1 MEFTEIIVKYNGD
14 IFAVAE
20 RVNASA
26 EVLSQDY
33 AILTIDRARI
43 TELYTFSEIE
53 DIELPKRLYLGT
65 SFNLTSSCIRAVQN
79 PYSYNLNGN
88 GAIVGIID
96 SGIDYTH
103 IDFRNDDG
111 TSRILYLWDQTISG
125 NPPDGFNEGTEYTQT
140 QLNDALQSND
150 PFRIVPSNDF
160 NGHGT
165 AVAGI
170 AAGNG
175 AASSGE
181 NIGVAFQADL
191 IIVKVGQKGFDFF
204 AQSTEIMR
212 AIKYIT
218 VKAEEL
224 KKPVAI
230 NMSFGMNSGS
240 HKGDSL
246 FEEYLSEIS
255 AEWKNAI
262 VIPTGNEGGS
272 GHHFSGTLETN
283 QTKEIEFFTASGI
296 ERFYLSLWKNFT
308 DSFAVELIFPNG
320 ISSGIIDLEN
330 RIKTVRVDNMTLT
343 VIYGQPS
350 RYSTNQE
357 IYFNVQAENGTIRS
371 GIWRLKII
379 PSIIVDGTIDIWLP
393 TVEEVT
399 AKTYFSNPAMYNTMT
414 LPSTA
419 QKVIRVS
426 GYNDRL
432 GNIAEFSG
440 VGTPDTS
447 LIPDIA
453 APAVSIISTRSGGG
467 YDSFTGTSFAAP
479 FVTGS
484 AALMMQ
490 WGIVQSN
497 APFLYG
503 ERIRA
508 FLRLGARRNS
518 GISYPNPT
526 FGYGTLCLSNSV
538 SYMERYKWG
547 GYDIWQT
554 L

>member
-1 MEFTEIIVKYNGD
+1 MDVAEIIVKYNGD
-14 IFAVAE
+14 IFAVA
-20 RVNASA
+20 RQVNASA
-26 EVLSQDY
+26 EILSQDY
-33 AILTIDRARI
+33 AILTIERGRI
-43 TELYTFSEIE
+43 SELYTFSEIE

-65 SFNLTSSCIRAVQN
+65 GFHLTSSCIRAVQN
-79 PYSYNLNGN
+79 PYSYNLSGKDV
-88 GAIVGIID
+88 IVGIVD

-103 IDFRNDDG
+103 IDFCNEDG
-111 TSRILYLWDQTISG
+111 TSRILFLWDQTIDG
-125 NPPDGFNEGTEYTQT
+125 NPPSGFNEGTEYTQM
-140 QLNDALQSND
+140 QLNEALQS
-150 PFRIVPSNDF
+150 PEPLQIVPSGDF

-175 AASSGE
+175 RASSGE

-212 AIKYIT
+212 AVKYIID
-218 VKAEEL
+218 KARLL

-246 FEEYLSEIS
+246 FEEYLTEIT
-255 AEWKNAI
+255 AEWKNVI

-272 GHHFSGTLETN
+272 GHHFNGTLESG
-283 QTKEIEFFTASGI
+283 QTKDIEFFTASGI
-296 ERFYLSLWKNFT
+296 ESFYLSLWKNFA

-320 ISSGIIDLEN
+320 ISSGVINLEN
-330 RIKTVRVDNMTLT
+330 RIKTVRVDNMILT
-343 VIYGQPS
+343 VLYGQPS
-350 RYSTNQE
+350 RYSVNQE
-357 IYFNVQAENGTIRS
+357 IYFRVQAETDTVRS
-371 GIWRLKII
+371 GIWRLRII
-379 PSIIVDGTIDIWLP
+379 PSVIVDGVIDIWLP

-399 AKTYFSNPAMYNTMT
+399 PKTYFSNPSVYNTIT
-414 LPSTA
+414 LPATA
-419 QKVIRVS
+419 QKVIRAA

-432 GNIAEFSG
+432 GSIAEFSG
-440 VGTPDTS
+440 VGVPETS
-447 LIPDIA
+447 RIPDIA
-453 APAVSIISTRSGGG
+453 APAVSITSARAGGG

-490 WGIVQSN
+490 WGIVRNN

-508 FLRLGARRNS
+508 FLRLGAKRNP

-538 SYMERYKWG
+538 SYMERYQWG
-547 GYDIWQT
+547 GYDLWQI
-554 L
+554 